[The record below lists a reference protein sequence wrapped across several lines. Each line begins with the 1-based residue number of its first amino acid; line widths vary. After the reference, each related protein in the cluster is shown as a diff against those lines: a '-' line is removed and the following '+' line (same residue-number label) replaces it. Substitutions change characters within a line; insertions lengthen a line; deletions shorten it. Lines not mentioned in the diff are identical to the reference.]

1 MPWRNLDEMLSGLEI
16 PAGCTAEQLAREDIP
31 RLTALLRAW
40 YPDIQV
46 GTESRHLEPSFYE
59 REFFLRGE
67 SSDRNLYGIVCRA
80 KDSGDI
86 IGLLSLE
93 KNVRGLQL
101 SAVMGVVE
109 PSKRGLGIG
118 HIGSAALVV
127 VGGNIG
133 AEVVLYYSTLKTARA
148 QRNAEGQ
155 GFKLVGL
162 VPAFDVDAIAPN
174 TVKRVY
180 EALYARVLVGP
191 ERIHLPDWNELI
203 PTTRALFTHL
213 FGDARQQGAAEA
225 RPQNVVVAPGGASP
239 GAGREQ
245 LHG

>member
-1 MPWRNLDEMLSGLEI
+1 MNLMPWRNLDEMLSGLDI

-31 RLTALLRAW
+31 RLTALLRSW

-67 SSDRNLYGIVCRA
+67 SPDRNLYGIVCRA
-80 KDSGDI
+80 KESGDI

-127 VGGNIG
+127 VGRNIG

-180 EALYARVLVGP
+180 EALYAQVLVGP
-191 ERIHLPDWNELI
+191 ERIHVPDWNELI
-203 PTTRALFTHL
+203 PSTRALFTHL
-213 FGDARQQGAAEA
+213 FGESKPQG
-225 RPQNVVVAPGGASP
+225 NVVVASSSVGLGG
-239 GAGREQ
+239 GREQ